1 LTKVNKPNPSAM
13 QRTKKWYD
21 YVPHP
26 AVMLF
31 GILTLAAIMSYLI
44 PAGQYERVTENGIT
58 MVKPGSFQYIEA
70 TPVSLFDMFRALP
83 KGFKTAVDI
92 VFIVLA
98 SGIMFGFLEHSKAV
112 ENAVGTMVRKL
123 GLQRRYLIV
132 VVMTFLFGSLGVFVG
147 YENNIAMIPIAAVLS
162 LAIGGDLMLAAG
174 ISVAAVT
181 VGFGLSPINPYT
193 IGTGQKIAQLPLF
206 SGAWLRSILC
216 FSGLALLAWYNV
228 RYFKKIRLDPER
240 SLATGLDTEGLGLSL
255 AVEDYRLRAK
265 DWLVL
270 GVFFSGIAILLYGVF
285 VHHWFISDLAALF
298 CMLALVIGFIDRLK
312 GSEFGSIALKSVGVV
327 APGAFMVGYAS
338 AIKEVLEMGHIND
351 TIANYLSGLLTE
363 LPLYASAVGMTMVQ
377 SAMNFLIPSGSGQ
390 ALATLPVLV
399 PVGDVLGLTRQT
411 TILAFQIGD
420 GLTNLINPAL
430 GGLIAMLGMCRVP
443 FDRWLRFIL
452 PLTAGLVLM
461 AVLGVVFGVWVGYQ

>member
-1 LTKVNKPNPSAM
+1 M
-13 QRTKKWYD
+13 QSRKKWYD

-31 GILTLAAIMSYLI
+31 LILTMAGLMSYFI

-70 TPVSLFDMFRALP
+70 TPVGLFDLFRALP

-123 GLQRRYLIV
+123 GLKRRYLIV

-193 IGTGQKIAQLPLF
+193 VGTGQKIAQLPLF
-206 SGAWLRSILC
+206 SGAWLRTILC
-216 FSGLALLAWYNV
+216 FTGLAILAWYNV
-228 RYFKKIRLDPER
+228 RYFKKINREPAGGLSD
-240 SLATGLDTEGLGLSL
+240 GLDTGGFELSL
-255 AVEDYRLRAK
+255 AIEAYRLRTK

-270 GVFFSGIAILLYGVF
+270 GVFFAGILVMLYGVF

-298 CMLALVIGFIDRLK
+298 CMLALVIGFIDRLS
-312 GSEFGSIALKSVGVV
+312 GSEFGYIALKSVGVV

-351 TIANYLSGLLTE
+351 TIAHYLSGLLTD
-363 LPLYASAVGMTMVQ
+363 LPLYASAIGMTMVQ

-399 PVGDVLGLTRQT
+399 PVGDMLGLTRQT
-411 TILAFQIGD
+411 TILAFQVGD
-420 GLTNLINPAL
+420 GITNLINPAL

-443 FDRWLRFIL
+443 FDRWLRFVL
-452 PLTAGLVLM
+452 PLTAALILM
-461 AVLGVVFGVWVGYQ
+461 VMLGVVVSVMVGYR